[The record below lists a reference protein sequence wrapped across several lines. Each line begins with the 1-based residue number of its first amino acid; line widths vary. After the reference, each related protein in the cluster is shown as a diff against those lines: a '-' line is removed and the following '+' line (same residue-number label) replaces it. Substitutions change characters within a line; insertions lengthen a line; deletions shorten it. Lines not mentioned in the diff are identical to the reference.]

1 MSNEQIYY
9 KTIPPAKLIRYII
22 LVVIGIVVL
31 TGLTTSFYT
40 VATDEKGVV
49 TRFGKFDRITEPGLH
64 FKLPAPIELVQQP
77 QVERI
82 FKEEFGFKTLQAGVQ
97 SRYGGKDLNES
108 LMLCGDLSVAEVE
121 WIVQYKISEPEK
133 FLFNIRNPRK
143 MIRDVA
149 EAVMR
154 NVVGDSSVDEVLTSR
169 RVEINIQAEEKMQA
183 ILKSYSSGIQI
194 TAVKLQDVN
203 PPEMVKPAFNEV
215 NAAQQ
220 DREKFINTALEDYN
234 KVIPRARGE
243 AKQVVKLAEAYAIE
257 RTNIALG
264 DANRFLQTWAEY
276 KNSKD
281 ITRRRLYLESMNKI
295 LPRIEKKYII
305 DTDVKGLLPLM
316 NIGEGK

>member
-1 MSNEQIYY
+1 MSNEQSYY

>member
-1 MSNEQIYY
+1 MGNEQIYY
-9 KTIPPAKLIRYII
+9 KTIPPATAIRYII
-22 LVVIGIVVL
+22 LVILGVFVL
-31 TGLTTSFYT
+31 TALTTSFYT
-40 VATDEKGVV
+40 VETDEKGVV
-49 TRFGKFDRITEPGLH
+49 TRFGKFNRITEPGLH
-64 FKLPAPIELVQQP
+64 FKIPAPIEMVQKP
-77 QVERI
+77 KVERI
-82 FKEEFGFKTLQAGVQ
+82 FKEEFGFRTLQAGVQ
-97 SRYGGKDLNES
+97 SKYGGKDLDES

-169 RVEINIQAEEKMQA
+169 RVEINIQAEEKMQH
-183 ILKSYSSGIQI
+183 ILKSYNSGIQI

-203 PPEMVKPAFNEV
+203 PPEPVKPAFNEV

-243 AKQVVKLAEAYAIE
+243 AKQVIKQAEAYAIN
-257 RTNIALG
+257 RTNRALG
-264 DANRFLQTWAEY
+264 DANRFTQIWTEY
-276 KNSKD
+276 KNSKAV
-281 ITRRRLYLESMNKI
+281 TRRRLYLESLNEI
-295 LPRIEKKYII
+295 LPRLEKKYII
-305 DTDVKGLLPLM
+305 DDKIKGLLPLM

>member
-1 MSNEQIYY
+1 MDGEQIYY
-9 KTIPPAKLIRYII
+9 KTIPPIKLIRYII
-22 LVVIGIVVL
+22 LVILGVFVL
-31 TGLTTSFYT
+31 TALTTSFYT

-77 QVERI
+77 KVERI

-97 SRYGGKDLNES
+97 SRYGGKNLEES

-133 FLFNIRNPRK
+133 FLFNVRNPRK

-169 RVEINIQAEEKMQA
+169 RVEINIQAEEKMQK
-183 ILKSYSSGIQI
+183 ILKSYNSGIQI

-203 PPEMVKPAFNEV
+203 PPEPVKPAFNEV

-243 AKQVVKLAEAYAIE
+243 AKQVVKQAEAYAIN
-257 RTNIALG
+257 RTNTALG
-264 DANRFLQTWAEY
+264 DASRFLQTWAEY

-281 ITRRRLYLESMNKI
+281 VTRRRLYLESMNKI
-295 LPRIEKKYII
+295 LPKLEKKYII
-305 DTDVKGLLPLM
+305 DDKVKGLLPLM